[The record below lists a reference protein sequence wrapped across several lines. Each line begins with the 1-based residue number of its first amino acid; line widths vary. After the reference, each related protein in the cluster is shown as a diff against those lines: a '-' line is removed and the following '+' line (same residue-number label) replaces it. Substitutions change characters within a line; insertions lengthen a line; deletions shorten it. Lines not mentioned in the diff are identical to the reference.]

1 MTERPKRAA
10 RKHLGVGESSTPF
23 FGQLKERQAM
33 KYPVN
38 RTALHALA
46 SIDPGNGRPVD
57 TASPRRTP
65 KTQSKEEAVEH
76 YLVSLV
82 KENPMRL
89 FCVGDIGNIFHIG
102 KKTMTRLRKLA
113 EKDPISDPWEG
124 DLTNPE
130 QFANWYWGKRREL
143 QCQFPNN

>member
-1 MTERPKRAA
+1 M
-10 RKHLGVGESSTPF
+10 
-23 FGQLKERQAM
+23 RQAM

-46 SIDPGNGRPVD
+46 SIGHGAGGADDNGSR
-57 TASPRRTP
+57 RRTS
-65 KTQSKEEAVEH
+65 KTQSKEEAIEH
-76 YLVSLV
+76 YLVSMV
-82 KENPMRL
+82 HENPMRL
-89 FCVGDIGNIFHIG
+89 FCVGDIGTIFHIG

-130 QFANWYWGKRREL
+130 QFAQWYWGKRREL
-143 QCQFPNN
+143 QSQFPNN

>member
-1 MTERPKRAA
+1 MAIRETFT
-10 RKHLGVGESSTPF
+10 LF
-23 FGQLKERQAM
+23 IGQPEMGQAM

-38 RTALHALA
+38 RSALHALPA
-46 SIDPGNGRPVD
+46 IGHDAGGVDDNGAR
-57 TASPRRTP
+57 RRTS
-65 KTQSKEEAVEH
+65 KAQSREDAVEH
-76 YLVSLV
+76 YLLSLA

-89 FCVGDIGNIFHIG
+89 FCVGDIRTIFHMG

-130 QFANWYWGKRREL
+130 QFAKWYWGKRREL
-143 QCQFPNN
+143 QSQFPIN